1 MLLLS
6 SMKYS
11 KPSFKMDLSNMDLS
25 LFMKINANS
34 YL

>member
-6 SMKYS
+6 SIKYS
-11 KPSFKMDLSNMDLS
+11 KPSFKMDLSNKDLS
-25 LFMKINANS
+25 IFMKINANN